1 MNAEAFDYTV
11 FAAALLD
18 PAMPPPC
25 GLPERRFA
33 IHRNN
38 VMFGLIEALGARYP
52 VCRRL
57 LGEETFDAAAGL
69 FARQQPPRSSVLHE
83 YGEGFAAFLEAFP
96 PFADYDY
103 LGGMARFEAALGR
116 AYYAKDARPLPSAAL
131 ASLEPTALAGATLAL
146 HPSLEIVSSRRP
158 VLSIW
163 RAHQSDGEP
172 EIETLERGEDALILR
187 PDLDVE
193 THLLPFGGRVFLA
206 ALLEQSTV
214 GEAIAQALESDAR
227 FDLAAMLSLLFSS
240 RAIIGVGE
248 IE

>member
-1 MNAEAFDYTV
+1 MNAPAFDYTG

-25 GLPERRFA
+25 GLPETRFA
-33 IHRNN
+33 IYRNN
-38 VMFGLIEALGARYP
+38 VVFGLIEALGARFP

-57 LGEETFDAAAGL
+57 LGEECFDAAAAH
-69 FARQQPPRSSVLHE
+69 FARQEPPRAAVLHE

-103 LGGMARFEAALGR
+103 LGDMARFETALGR
-116 AYYAKDARPLPSAAL
+116 AYYARDATPLAPSAL
-131 ASLEPTALAGATLAL
+131 ASLKPAALAGATLAL
-146 HPSLEIVSSRRP
+146 HPSLQIVSSRRP

-163 RAHQSDGEP
+163 RAHQGEGEP
-172 EIETLERGEDALILR
+172 EIASLERGEDALILR

-193 THLLPFGGRVFLA
+193 AVLLPAGGRVFLT
-206 ALLEQSTV
+206 ALLEERILA
-214 GEAIAQALESDAR
+214 EAIARAHESHAD

-240 RAIIGVGE
+240 RAIVGVGE